1 MSKVFDVLRNLPP
14 IPEKKHTVKV
24 QGKII
29 EVTLEKKLEVLKHG
43 EEKYMLNKGALA
55 LKPVVKAKIRFAKLV
70 KGGKGHNFV
79 DGNPFWIDG
88 DTEEGYTWQT
98 DTE

>member
-1 MSKVFDVLRNLPP
+1 MSKVFEVLKNLPP
-14 IPEKKHTVKV
+14 IPEKKHTVTV

-29 EVTLEKKLEVLKHG
+29 EVTLDKKLEILKHG
-43 EEKYMLNKGALA
+43 EEKYMLKQGELM

-70 KGGKGHNFV
+70 KGGRGHNFV

-88 DTEEGYTWQT
+88 ESEEGYTWQI